1 MEIGISCKHRR
12 KLSLA
17 SVIED
22 MARNAMSLSICKLI
36 THTKRRASTLTYQYI
51 ALAQPGSILVIDF
64 NIPFTL
70 LLKIKVRR
78 THMLSKNYML
88 LLHILDHPSI

>member
-22 MARNAMSLSICKLI
+22 MARNAMSLCICKFI
-36 THTKRRASTLTYQYI
+36 THTKRRTGALTYQNI
-51 ALAQPGSILVIDF
+51 TLTQPGSILIIDLY
-64 NIPFTL
+64 IPLSL
-70 LLKIKVRR
+70 LLKIKIRR
-78 THMLSKNYML
+78 TDMLSQNYM
-88 LLHILDHPSI
+88 